1 MALLVSI
8 RCARVLIDD
17 ECDFDTDAKPYSAPS
32 SIPVSYGFQGGS
44 KKIAVPNGRV
54 GVIIGKQG
62 ETIKYLQAQ
71 SGGAKIQ
78 VTRDAD
84 ADLNCPTREVEIM
97 GTPEQISKAEHLI
110 NEVLAEVM
118 VCNVS
123 R

>member
-1 MALLVSI
+1 MI
-8 RCARVLIDD
+8 RYARVLIDD
-17 ECDFDTDAKPYSAPS
+17 ECDCDTDAKPYSAPS